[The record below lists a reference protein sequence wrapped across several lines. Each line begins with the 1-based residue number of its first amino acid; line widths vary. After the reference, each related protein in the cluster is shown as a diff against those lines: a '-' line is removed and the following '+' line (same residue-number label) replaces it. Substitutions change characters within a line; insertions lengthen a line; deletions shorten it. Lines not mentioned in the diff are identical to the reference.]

1 MTELLHYKM
10 KFDFFVYSSIM
21 IKHVILLGN
30 RGY

>member
-10 KFDFFVYSSIM
+10 KFDFVYSSVV